1 MKVGIVVPFS
11 WSFWGA
17 VNEHA
22 ELQAEALRRLGV
34 DTRTII
40 GNDPPGS
47 FTRLL
52 HPRLGRHDPPPPDV
66 VPVGRTVIA
75 PANGSL
81 PNIVLSP
88 PAVRKI
94 RRALE
99 RERFDVLHVHEPMT
113 PVVSVA
119 AIAQARCPV
128 VATWHAA
135 GPLRW
140 NRAAVHFWGFLM
152 ERVDYK
158 IAVSEQARDS
168 LRGAFPGPFEIL
180 PNGVLIPPRAEP
192 GGREHRVVFAGRHD
206 PRKGLQVLLRAWP
219 EIRRRT
225 GARLRIVGVD
235 PLAVRLLVARLRIPD
250 DGIDV
255 LGLLSQERLTEELL
269 SAKALVAPSVGMESF
284 GMVLARALA
293 CALPVVA
300 SDLPGYRSVMTS
312 ETGAFVA
319 PGDSKMLAVAVARL
333 LADEPHRRALGAS
346 GRRLAVERYSWDRIA
361 ARLVDIYDHV
371 AGVRVPT
378 VTSTRLE
385 PVPA

>member
-1 MKVGIVVPFS
+1 VKVGIVVPFS

-34 DTRTII
+34 ETQTII

-52 HPRLGRHDPPPPDV
+52 HPRLGRHDGPPSDV
-66 VPVGRTVIA
+66 IPVGRTVIV

-81 PNIVLSP
+81 ANIVLSP
-88 PAVRKI
+88 PTVRRI

-99 RERFDVLHVHEPMT
+99 RERFDVLHVHEPMA
-113 PVVSVA
+113 PAVCVA
-119 AIAQARCPV
+119 AVAQARCPV

-152 ERVDYK
+152 ERVDYR

-168 LRGAFPGPFEIL
+168 LAGAFPGPFEIL
-180 PNGVLIPPRAEP
+180 PNGVLIPPTADP

-206 PRKGLQVLLRAWP
+206 PRKGLPVLLRAWP
-219 EIRRRT
+219 EIHRRT
-225 GARLRIVGVD
+225 GARLRIAGAD
-235 PLAVRLLVARLRIPD
+235 PLAVRLRIARERVPD

-255 LGLLSQERLTEELL
+255 LGLLSQERLTEELR
-269 SAKALVAPSVGMESF
+269 SAKALVVPSVGMESF

-300 SDLPGYRSVMTS
+300 SGLPGYRSVMTPES
-312 ETGAFVA
+312 GVFVR
-319 PGDSKMLAVAVARL
+319 PGDADALAGAVTGL
-333 LADEPHRRALGAS
+333 LANETRRQALGAA
-346 GRRLAVERYSWDRIA
+346 GRQLAVERYSWDRIA
-361 ARLVDIYDHV
+361 ARLVEIYE
-371 AGVRVPT
+371 RVSGARAAAPG
-378 VTSTRLE
+378 RRE
-385 PVPA
+385 AA

>member
-1 MKVGIVVPFS
+1 VKVGIVVPFS

-34 DTRTII
+34 ETRTIA

-47 FTRLL
+47 FTRVL
-52 HPRLGRHDPPPPDV
+52 HPRLGRHDDPPPDV
-66 VPVGRTVIA
+66 IPVGRTVIV

-88 PAVRKI
+88 GTLLKV

-113 PVVSVA
+113 PAVCVD
-119 AIAQARCPV
+119 AIALAQCPI

-140 NRAAVHFWGFLM
+140 NSRAVHFWGFLM
-152 ERVDYK
+152 DRIDYK
-158 IAVSEQARDS
+158 IAVSEQARQS
-168 LRGAFPGPFEIL
+168 AERFFRGPFDVI
-180 PNGVLIPPRAEP
+180 PNGVLIPRRADP

-206 PRKGLQVLLRAWP
+206 PRKGLPVLLEAWP
-219 EIRRRT
+219 EIHRRT
-225 GARLRIVGVD
+225 GARLRLAGAD
-235 PLAVRLLVARLRIPD
+235 PLAVRLVLARQRVSD
-250 DGIDV
+250 EGIDV
-255 LGLLSQERLTEELL
+255 LGLLPQDRLTEELR

-284 GMVLARALA
+284 GMVLARAFG

-300 SDLPGYRSVMTS
+300 SDIPGYRDVMTP
-312 ETGAFVA
+312 ETGLLVPA
-319 PGDSKMLAVAVARL
+319 GDVEALTEAVVRL
-333 LADEPHRRALGAS
+333 LEDEPRRRSLGAAA
-346 GRRLAVERYSWDRIA
+346 RQVAEERYSWDTIA
-361 ARLVDIYDHV
+361 RRLLDVYSLV
-371 AGVRVPT
+371 VNGRPALPAPLEA
-378 VTSTRLE
+378 VT
-385 PVPA
+385 A

>member
-17 VNEHA
+17 VTEHA

-34 DTRTII
+34 ETRTII

-52 HPRLGRHDPPPPDV
+52 HPRLGRHDEPPADV
-66 VPVGRTVIA
+66 IPVGRTVIV

-81 PNIVLSP
+81 ANIVLSP
-88 PAVRKI
+88 PAVRRI

-113 PVVSVA
+113 PAVSVA
-119 AIAQARCPV
+119 AVAQTRCPV

-140 NRAAVHFWGFLM
+140 NRAALRFWGFLM
-152 ERVDYK
+152 QRVDYR

-168 LRGAFPGPFEIL
+168 LAGAFPGPFEIL
-180 PNGVLIPPRAEP
+180 PNGVLIPPRADP
-192 GGREHRVVFAGRHD
+192 GGREHRIVFAGRHD

-225 GARLRIVGVD
+225 GARLRIVGAD
-235 PLAVRLLVARLRIPD
+235 PLAVRLLVARRRVPD

-269 SAKALVAPSVGMESF
+269 SAKALIAPSVGMESF

-300 SDLPGYRSVMTS
+300 SDLAGYRSVMTS
-312 ETGAFVA
+312 ETGLLVP
-319 PGDSKMLAVAVARL
+319 PGDVDALVGAVAGL
-333 LADEPHRRALGAS
+333 LADEPRRQALGAA

-361 ARLVDIYDHV
+361 TRLVGIYD
-371 AGVRVPT
+371 RV
-378 VTSTRLE
+378 SEAR
-385 PVPA
+385 PAAARDRREAA